1 MGYIYNMKIII
12 LYHRYIVDLKMIE
25 PTPYFEGHCYLM

>member
-1 MGYIYNMKIII
+1 MKIIT
-12 LYHRYIVDLKMIE
+12 LYNQYIVDLKMID